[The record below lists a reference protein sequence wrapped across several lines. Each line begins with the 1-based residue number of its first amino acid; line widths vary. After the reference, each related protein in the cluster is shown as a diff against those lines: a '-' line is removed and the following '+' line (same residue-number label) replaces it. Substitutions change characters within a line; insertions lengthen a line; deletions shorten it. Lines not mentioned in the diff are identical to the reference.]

1 MAVHLSFVVMIDSL
15 LKHAVRITLAIYI
28 TGGYLSFSFGNNIW
42 SFDAIYGKKY
52 LSYQFVQKVY
62 TDFSQGLKI
71 HRQLNKIYFGLVR
84 KCYSKVIDWVS
95 KLKRLTLAGGYNG
108 PIICFGE

>member
-42 SFDAIYGKKY
+42 SFDAIYGKK
-52 LSYQFVQKVY
+52 VY
-62 TDFSQGLKI
+62 ILLVCSKG
-71 HRQLNKIYFGLVR
+71 IY
-84 KCYSKVIDWVS
+84 
-95 KLKRLTLAGGYNG
+95 
-108 PIICFGE
+108 